1 MDIIQLKIKNEG
13 SIAKYIK
20 IIREFDASLSMSDIK
35 RKIETGDFA
44 VEFDLEYYDTLED
57 LNGVDRKKI
66 FRGLIGKLTEVG
78 AEVSV
83 YHNGELSSVELLDNW
98 LGSLDEISRQIET
111 DIEERLDLTMNTID
125 IKSVIAEK
133 LAEIENAEDVRIL
146 HCIESGS
153 RAWGFASP
161 DSDYDVR
168 FIYVRRPEFYLKLG
182 KTSDV
187 IEWQLD
193 DVLDINGWDIQK
205 ALRLLFKSNMALFE
219 WNASPIVYKTTREWS
234 SVREIM
240 SRYFNV
246 KMGLYHYLNMA
257 VRNYREYLTADEV
270 KLKKYFYALRPI
282 LACRWI
288 IDNKTPP
295 PVLFSELAESEL
307 ERDMR
312 PIVAR
317 LTELKKQ
324 TSEIGIGHRIDAINS
339 YIENNIKEIQKNI
352 EILKT
357 ERNNWEELDKLFCE
371 IVGI

>member
-57 LNGVDRKKI
+57 LNGVDKKKI

-98 LGSLDEISRQIET
+98 LGSLDEISRQTET

-205 ALRLLFKSNMALFE
+205 ALRLLYKSNMALFE

-295 PVLFSELAESEL
+295 PVPFSELVESEL

-312 PIVAR
+312 PIVDR